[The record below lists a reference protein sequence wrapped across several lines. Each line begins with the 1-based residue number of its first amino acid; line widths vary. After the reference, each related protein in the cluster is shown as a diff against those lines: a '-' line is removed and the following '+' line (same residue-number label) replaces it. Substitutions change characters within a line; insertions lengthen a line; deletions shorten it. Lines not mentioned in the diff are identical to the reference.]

1 MPWEDAD
8 FVYPNNMAPPLEIAV
23 EASNGASDYG
33 NKFGEPV
40 LAGFARSFGMKMPS
54 GERREWVKPIMFSGG
69 LGMIDSVNMAKCQ
82 PEKGK
87 VTSKFPVSEL
97 SFQAVLTLKTLEICL
112 LKKKSISV
120 YIFFLM
126 GLEVY
131 EVEPSRKNTH
141 NENSPQ
147 EWK

>member
-1 MPWEDAD
+1 
-8 FVYPNNMAPPLEIAV
+8 MAPPLEIAV